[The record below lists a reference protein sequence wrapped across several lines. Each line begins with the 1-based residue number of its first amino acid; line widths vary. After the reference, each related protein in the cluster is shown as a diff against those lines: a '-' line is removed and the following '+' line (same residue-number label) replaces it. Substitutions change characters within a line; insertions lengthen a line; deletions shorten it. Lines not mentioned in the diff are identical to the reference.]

1 MVNVHYK
8 IKYQVKFLVD
18 SACTQ
23 LHSIIVPN
31 CWLFYNTGVLLFPE
45 RGQFSVPYIYKKGLI
60 FLEILTSSKIL
71 STPWTDFPYSV
82 FTAISG
88 LPLKNE
94 QLLCKKKGE
103 ESLFSWLLLSDVF
116 KVFRYSF
123 SEAMPIFFNTS
134 RMLFSFSDR
143 YKIFISDWLWIEV
156 CQNTYSQLKAYCQP
170 WCIARR
176 EHKAIRSKKIVIRSS
191 GSG

>member
-1 MVNVHYK
+1 MYSYFQKEVNLAYP
-8 IKYQVKFLVD
+8 I
-18 SACTQ
+18 
-23 LHSIIVPN
+23 SI
-31 CWLFYNTGVLLFPE
+31 
-45 RGQFSVPYIYKKGLI
+45 KKGLI

-123 SEAMPIFFNTS
+123 SEAMPIFFKH
-134 RMLFSFSDR
+134 LKDVFSFSDR

-156 CQNTYSQLKAYCQP
+156 CQNMYSFKGLLPTLMHCTP
-170 WCIARR
+170 WTQGYPFEKNCHSFERLGLTSVFGYG
-176 EHKAIRSKKIVIRSS
+176 SKC
-191 GSG
+191 

>member
-1 MVNVHYK
+1 MYSYFQKEVNLAYPIS
-8 IKYQVKFLVD
+8 IKKVWFFLKYSQVPRFWVPLEQIFRIPYLPPSLV
-18 SACTQ
+18 C
-23 LHSIIVPN
+23 
-31 CWLFYNTGVLLFPE
+31 LLKMNN
-45 RGQFSVPYIYKKGLI
+45 SCV
-60 FLEILTSSKIL
+60 
-71 STPWTDFPYSV
+71 
-82 FTAISG
+82 
-88 LPLKNE
+88 
-94 QLLCKKKGE
+94 KKKGE